1 VPSFHTSDDHTIAYS
16 SLGRGPGH
24 VFFLHGWGGAGSGHS
39 WKWLL
44 PHLDLTG
51 LHAVVIDLRGHGKSR
66 GAAAGFTT
74 ERFGRDMF
82 ELADH
87 LGIEAFVVVAY
98 SMSGRWAQ
106 WMACVEPN
114 RVAGQVLV
122 APVPASDLPL
132 TDEILGG
139 WLAAIGTRPTF
150 AAFANGFTKE
160 PLAPDML
167 DAYFHD
173 VSTTSPA
180 ALTGTFNMCRT
191 GGFAEKLAASRT
203 PTLVLAGAHDPL
215 LSVDYLREAV
225 AARIS
230 GARLVELDCGHE
242 VPLERPREAAALIE
256 AFVAGLGSDSERAR
270 LQGAGRIVTSEAE
283 GVRQR

>member
-1 VPSFHTSDDHTIAYS
+1 MPSFHTSDDHTIAYS
-16 SLGRGPGH
+16 SLGKGPGH
-24 VFFLHGWGGAGSGHS
+24 LFFLHGWGGAGSGHS

-51 LHAVVIDLRGHGKSR
+51 LHAVVVDLRGHGQSR
-66 GAAAGFTT
+66 GDATGFTT

-87 LGIEAFVVVAY
+87 LGIEAFVLVGY

-114 RVAGQVLV
+114 RVAGQILV

-132 TDEILGG
+132 TDEILSG
-139 WLAAIGTRPTF
+139 WLGAIGARLTF
-150 AAFANGFTKE
+150 APFANGFTKE
-160 PLAPDML
+160 PLAPDII

-191 GGFAEKLAASRT
+191 GAFVEKLAASRT
-203 PTLVLAGAHDPL
+203 PTLVLAGTHDPI

-225 AARIS
+225 ADRIS

-242 VPLERPREAAALIE
+242 IPLERPREAAALIE
-256 AFVAGLGSDSERAR
+256 AFVAGSGSRSGRAE
-270 LQGAGRIVTSEAE
+270 LQGAGRIVTSEPE